1 MLKNRRSS
9 RAWGKEDKGPMRKKN
24 DKKQVEGSN
33 KEKGSKERARTTTT
47 SPSRFSAKRETFSKD
62 RFARD
67 RTVKDERFRKDV
79 TEEFETTDE
88 YCWGRKPVLEMLEM
102 TPERC
107 LRVSLSKNFHG
118 AVAEKIMDLCKQ
130 AHIPVQRVDPM
141 GLERLCNGENHQGVL
156 AMTSQTPLLDIEDV
170 FELLPP
176 QSEPALGI
184 ILDHV
189 KDPHNLGAIIRSA
202 EAAGACFVAIPKR
215 RSALP
220 MGTVV
225 KTSAG
230 ASLRIPLVSIGNIS
244 QAIERLQEGGFWSV
258 GLDAE
263 GKESLFAGNL
273 PKRLL
278 LIVGAEGEGIGHTTG
293 KTCDELRHI
302 PMIGSGTS
310 LNASVA
316 AGIALFEWVKTFK
329 ISE

>member
-1 MLKNRRSS
+1 MKNRKSS
-9 RAWGKEDKGPMRKKN
+9 RTSGKEEKRVFKKSHE
-24 DKKQVEGSN
+24 KSQAEGSSREN
-33 KEKGSKERARTTTT
+33 RAKEHTNAKGS
-47 SPSRFSAKRETFSKD
+47 SPSRFSGKKAAPSKD
-62 RFARD
+62 RFVRERVA
-67 RTVKDERFRKDV
+67 KDDRFRKIV
-79 TEEFETTDE
+79 TEECDASDE

-102 TPERC
+102 MPERC

-118 AVAEKIMDLCKQ
+118 AIAEKIMELCKQ

-156 AMTSQTPLLDIEDV
+156 AMTSQTPLLEIEDV
-170 FELLPP
+170 FKLLPP
-176 QSEPALGI
+176 QSDPALGI

-202 EAAGACFVAIPKR
+202 EAAGASFVAIPKR

-230 ASLRIPLVSIGNIS
+230 ASLRIPLVSVGNIA

-278 LIVGAEGEGIGHTTG
+278 LIVGAEGEGIGHATA
-293 KTCDELRHI
+293 KSCDELRHI

-329 ISE
+329 MS